1 MEGVHLYDTLS
12 REVRELKGDPG
23 QPFGMYVCGPTVYG
37 PAHIGNLITFLRFD
51 VLYRL
56 LRVAGYQPWYVRNIT
71 DVDDKT
77 IARSRE
83 MAEPL
88 ESFTQRW
95 TARFHED
102 CRRLNLL
109 PPDVEPRATGHIPE
123 QIELVSRLIEK
134 GAAYIGGDGS
144 VYYRVA
150 AFPRYGCLSHFDPAQ
165 LKSQAVTSAGQAN
178 LSDEYD
184 RDTVADFALWKA
196 RKESDGPVW
205 WDSPWGPG
213 RPGWHLECSAMSLRY
228 LGNGFALHGGGED
241 LCFPHHENEIA
252 QSEMATGT
260 TFARHWMHSVHL
272 LVEGRKMS
280 KSLGNFFTVEDLLE
294 KGHHPVEIR
303 LSFLGG
309 HYRQQYNFTLASLE
323 AAGSALGKV
332 EAGVRDL
339 LAVLGK
345 SPADWE
351 AVAEPDGPVVRGRF
365 AGAYQAL
372 CQDLNTPASLGAFF
386 TALRE
391 ARQLDQEPGAA
402 QASLR
407 DIATLLFLYGLKLFV
422 RPASEPSVSEV
433 PDSVRELAEQR
444 WTARKTR
451 DFAEADRL
459 RDQLMEQGWTV
470 ADGPDGYTLS
480 PKN

>member
-1 MEGVHLYDTLS
+1 
-12 REVRELKGDPG
+12 
-23 QPFGMYVCGPTVYG
+23 
-37 PAHIGNLITFLRFD
+37 
-51 VLYRL
+51 
-56 LRVAGYQPWYVRNIT
+56 
-71 DVDDKT
+71 
-77 IARSRE
+77 
-83 MAEPL
+83 
-88 ESFTQRW
+88 
-95 TARFHED
+95 
-102 CRRLNLL
+102 
-109 PPDVEPRATGHIPE
+109 
-123 QIELVSRLIEK
+123 
-134 GAAYIGGDGS
+134 
-144 VYYRVA
+144 
-150 AFPRYGCLSHFDPAQ
+150 
-165 LKSQAVTSAGQAN
+165 
-178 LSDEYD
+178 
-184 RDTVADFALWKA
+184 
-196 RKESDGPVW
+196 
-205 WDSPWGPG
+205 
-213 RPGWHLECSAMSLRY
+213 MSLRY